1 MKKDKRICEELELI
15 RKEKFLNQEEMA
27 KLMGVTKVTYNRLEK
42 GYKDVSLKTIEKI
55 SKLTGHGYSYI
66 KEHL

>member
-1 MKKDKRICEELELI
+1 MKKQKRICEELKEI
-15 RKEKFLNQEEMA
+15 RCSKFLNQEQMA
-27 KLMGVTKVTYNRLEK
+27 ELLCVSKLTYNRLEK
-42 GYKDVSLKTIEKI
+42 GYKDVSLKTIEKV

>member
-1 MKKDKRICEELELI
+1 MKKGKRICEELELM
-15 RKEKFLNQEEMA
+15 RKEKFLNQEQMA
-27 KLMGVTKVTYNRLEK
+27 ELMGVTKVTYNRLEK
-42 GYKDVSLKTIEKI
+42 GCKDVSLKTIEKI